1 MRILFL
7 SFLLIVGTIAIGQES
22 TSPNPLEEALQVF
35 PVSPEAASLGKY
47 GDIPV
52 NLSTGKIN
60 YTVPVYTIKV
70 GDFEWPIHLS
80 YNYGGLITEQDHPM
94 TGMGWDLIANGRITR
109 QIRGKDDEYG
119 DQSYKANAI
128 IPFLQTVYDQGTPID
143 EYDTNKRFEIYNNIA
158 NRNYDA
164 QQDKYVISAPGL
176 SGSYVHDEKG
186 DIVFMEHRNFKVNK
200 TNNTIIITKDN
211 GVTYYF
217 EIHEIGSY
225 AYKTSIEGESLNRNV
240 PMSFLLTRIKL
251 NDSKGSIYFEYSP
264 TESYS
269 KRVYSESRTK
279 DTSVGGTASIEED
292 YTDNSTT
299 RHQLQKIIF
308 PNGEVRF
315 DITSG
320 VLDQEVSVQ
329 TLNEISVWN
338 TGKQI
343 IKYNFTYNDPT
354 KNRKTLV
361 GITKSNGNTNL
372 PWYQFEYYPFPNTL
386 GPSVNY
392 KYQDPWGYYNGNSG
406 SLLSLENRKIDH
418 NKTLSGALKKITYP
432 TKGYSLI
439 SYEQNRVPPTSP
451 GLADFYTYTRNK
463 TFSSDNKAGQGV
475 TKTIDTTFTVPS
487 YQIIEVS
494 LSAGMFL
501 YDPDNPD
508 VTPNI
513 GLQGAEASIKVEWLN
528 PPLPYLSNLGEINIT
543 GEDTEAQCEPLVG
556 CSDSYYKTNPV
567 VFRAVPKGAI
577 IRITGS
583 IYAPTKRD
591 VYANCSIKYEE
602 LVNEAGELFSYVGGV
617 RVSGTEDCDNNG
629 NCKTTHYKYVLED
642 GIDSGLLTGS
652 SPVFRYSTKYYDGIN
667 ADITRIHTVSN
678 SMRNFTSYQG
688 APVLYRRVETIVNGG
703 DNGKEVN
710 YYTVARNNYTN
721 FPFITTMNNDW
732 KKGQLLKKEVHKKE
746 NGKFVLEK
754 ETINQY
760 QEFYPYGK
768 GMHSS
773 VKAYGM
779 AVGRH
784 YISSSYGN
792 PHHFKD
798 NYYIDYPKEYKLI
811 KTIHREF
818 LHEQTLTRETSY
830 AYDTPYG
837 QLKTQT
843 DIGSH
848 NNTMVTEFLYP
859 YDLSNTVHNSLI
871 AQNRI
876 AIPIQTQTKEDDK
889 FVATQSIAFKDW
901 GDGKLLPELIKTLK
915 GEESAVNVFQD
926 QVEYLSY
933 DHQGYPL
940 EVSQVDGRH
949 IMYVWGYNNTLP
961 IVKIDNASYT
971 GISSTASSLITQLQ
985 TASNTEDTEAEEATM
1000 RNLFKSL
1007 RDDAYFADAQVTGYT
1022 YDPLVGVTSIT
1033 DPKGHKAYYKYDEF
1047 NRLMYG
1053 LDNDQHIAQQVR
1065 YNYQGE
1071 QTATL
1076 GDVTIDLPG
1085 SNTIQLNQSATFSAS
1100 ITGNGGDLYTWSV
1113 NGVQEQCDGTTSF
1126 TKTFNTTGTYTISV
1140 LVYNSQTKHRVSKTM
1155 SVVVEYPPI
1164 HVPTV
1169 SANHDHV
1176 VKGTNVDFSASGIG
1190 GGSGNLRYEW
1200 YANNVK
1206 QASTTTTFRYTTNTV
1221 GTNNVYFKVIDNETG
1236 KSVSSPPKSLHVYSS
1251 LVTPAVHANKIHS
1264 IEGNTIN
1271 FTTNGITGGSG
1282 SRRYEWYVNNAI
1294 QSATATS
1301 YSKAFSTDGTYT
1313 IKFRVIDTKTGQ
1325 FVDSTRTIY
1334 VYNPLNTGSISVP
1347 STIAVNTTATFNINP
1362 SEAGGSYTYLWTV
1375 TSNWK
1380 TYTSSAKSFGL
1391 LMNYDYYGT
1400 NIRVT
1405 CKVSATKTG
1414 VSKTVSKTITVNG
1427 APTLGGS
1434 FSKST
1439 IHNNQY
1445 HQDYMITAVPSNGS
1459 GHYSYSWYRDGVA
1472 VRNNPYGPT
1481 GIMVELN
1488 CDNKSDRIKCVIR
1501 DQRTQKS
1508 KTVEVTYN
1516 FTRSCG
1522 GGDVPH

>member
-7 SFLLIVGTIAIGQES
+7 SFLLIVGTIAIGQE
-22 TSPNPLEEALQVF
+22 TNTPNPLEEALQVF

-60 YTVPVYTIKV
+60 YTIPVYTIKV

-176 SGSYVHDEKG
+176 SGSYAHDEKG

-225 AYKTSIEGESLNRNV
+225 TYKTSIEGESLNRNV

-251 NDSKGSIYFEYSP
+251 NDNKGSIYFEYSP

-343 IKYNFTYNDPT
+343 IKYNFTYSDPT

-418 NKTLSGALKKITYP
+418 NKTRSGALKKIIYP

-439 SYEQNRVPPTSP
+439 SYEQNRVPSTSS

-463 TFSSDNKAGQGV
+463 TFRSDNKAGQGI
-475 TKTIDTTFTVPS
+475 TKTIDTTFTVS
-487 YQIIEVS
+487 SSQIIEVS
-494 LSAGMFL
+494 LRAGMFL

-513 GLQGAEASIKVEWLN
+513 GLQGAEASIKVECLDL
-528 PPLPYLSNLGEINIT
+528 PPPYSTLGEINIT
-543 GEDTEAQCEPLVG
+543 GEDTEAQCEPPAG
-556 CSDSYYKTNPV
+556 CPDSYYKTNPV
-567 VFRAVPKGAI
+567 VFTAVPKGAI

-617 RVSGTEDCDNNG
+617 RVSTTEDCDNNG
-629 NCKTTHYKYVLED
+629 NCKTTNYKYVLED
-642 GIDSGLLTGS
+642 GIDSGVLTGS

-678 SMRNFTSYQG
+678 SMRDFTSYQG

-848 NNTMVTEFLYP
+848 NNTMITEFLYP

-876 AIPIQTQTKEDDK
+876 AIPIKTQTKEGNE

-901 GDGKLLPELIKTLK
+901 GNGKLLPKLIKTLK
-915 GEESAVNVFQD
+915 GKESALNVFQD

-985 TASNTEDTEAEEATM
+985 TASNTEDTEAEEVTM
-1000 RNLFKSL
+1000 RNLFKNL
-1007 RDDAYFADAQVTGYT
+1007 REDAYFADAQVTGYT
-1022 YDPLVGVTSIT
+1022 YDPLIGVTSIT

-1053 LDNDQHIAQQVR
+1053 LDNNQHIAQQVR

-1085 SNTIQLNQSATFSAS
+1085 SGPTQPNQAVTFTANTPGSSGA
-1100 ITGNGGDLYTWSV
+1100 DLYTWSV
-1113 NGVQEQCDGTTSF
+1113 NGTQEQCDSSTSF
-1126 TKTFNTTGTYTISV
+1126 TKSFSSEGTYTISV
-1140 LVYNSQTKHRVSKTM
+1140 LAYNSQTKHRVSKTM

-1164 HVPTV
+1164 VTPTV
-1169 SANHDHV
+1169 SANYTNI
-1176 VKGTNVDFSASGIG
+1176 VKGTNVDFSASGVG

-1200 YANNVK
+1200 YVNNVK
-1206 QASTTTTFRYTTNTV
+1206 QASTATTLAYIPATA
-1221 GTNNVYFKVIDNETG
+1221 GTYNVYFKVIDNRSG
-1236 KSVSSPPKSLHVYSS
+1236 KSVNSAIRKLYAYNPLNPPNVSAS
-1251 LVTPAVHANKIHS
+1251 
-1264 IEGNTIN
+1264 NTHILKGTTTTFFASAIGGGTGLRLYQWFIN
-1271 FTTNGITGGSG
+1271 DVKQPDTGTTLSYNFP
-1282 SRRYEWYVNNAI
+1282 NA
-1294 QSATATS
+1294 
-1301 YSKAFSTDGTYT
+1301 GTYT
-1313 IKFRVIDTKTGQ
+1313 IKFRVVDRGLENSQYQWGANTQTVYAYNPMVISATPLFGDINNNNPNVTFKITGVSGGSGSFSNVTWKIRCLQDSSLNHTSTNTSRTFSYGSNTNGEHEISATIQDTKTGQ
-1325 FVDSTRTIY
+1325 VS
-1334 VYNPLNTGSISVP
+1334 
-1347 STIAVNTTATFNINP
+1347 
-1362 SEAGGSYTYLWTV
+1362 TV
-1375 TSNWK
+1375 TM
-1380 TYTSSAKSFGL
+1380 Y
-1391 LMNYDYYGT
+1391 
-1400 NIRVT
+1400 V
-1405 CKVSATKTG
+1405 
-1414 VSKTVSKTITVNG
+1414 TVN
-1427 APTLGGS
+1427 
-1434 FSKST
+1434 
-1439 IHNNQY
+1439 
-1445 HQDYMITAVPSNGS
+1445 
-1459 GHYSYSWYRDGVA
+1459 
-1472 VRNNPYGPT
+1472 
-1481 GIMVELN
+1481 
-1488 CDNKSDRIKCVIR
+1488 
-1501 DQRTQKS
+1501 RT
-1508 KTVEVTYN
+1508 T
-1516 FTRSCG
+1516 G
-1522 GGDVPH
+1522 GGTGW